1 MKCQSFIL
9 GLSDFPFFSLF
20 LCFCRRRS
28 SQLPKSEPANVYSR
42 ILQQDPPQFPLP
54 SPSPSTSTSTSTS
67 LSLVAVA
74 CGAGSL
80 RSCSSNRTAA
90 CREKVRSPVILVP
103 WWSFRKKNFLF
114 PLALVQF
121 LLRFPYHSGR
131 NRRQISRVRVH
142 QKKKFRSCVLPTAT
156 SYLETVGLGSFWD
169 PNP

>member
-80 RSCSSNRTAA
+80 RSYSSNWTAA
-90 CREKVRSPVILVP
+90 CREKVCSPVILVP
-103 WWSFRKKNFLF
+103 WWSFKKKNFLF
-114 PLALVQF
+114 PVALVQL
-121 LLRFPYHSGR
+121 LLRFPCHSG
-131 NRRQISRVRVH
+131 
-142 QKKKFRSCVLPTAT
+142 KKQASDFKGMCPPEKKIRSCLLLLVT
-156 SYLETVGLGSFWD
+156 
-169 PNP
+169 